1 MTDAALLADM
11 RLPLLGLDM
20 AALEAEVERLSCRNT
35 GRASYGRSGVMA
47 LQIFLT

>member
-20 AALEAEVERLSCRNT
+20 AALEAEVERLQLPRFR
-35 GRASYGRSGVMA
+35 GAPAMA
-47 LQIFLT
+47 LGLASWHYRFF

>member
-20 AALEAEVERLSCRNT
+20 AALEAES
-35 GRASYGRSGVMA
+35 
-47 LQIFLT
+47 FLAEQTTTRPVSE